1 MDLYQSL
8 VTVNPVTLIAQI
20 CNLFIQLLIVKIF
33 FLDKI
38 KAVLDK
44 RRETADKQIA
54 DAEAAKS
61 EAAAIKQT
69 YEENMRQAKTKAD
82 DMILSAQKTAGV
94 IRTMLGRRVP
104 GHFDEEQYA
113 LCWIVDFPMYEI
125 GDESGELE
133 FCHNPFSMPSGG
145 LDVLLKVCDALEYAH
160 SRNVMH
166 GDLKPANIMIGEYH
180 ETYIMDWGIARRIGE
195 NPEEAENPDGKRGI
209 CGTPHYLAPEMVVGE
224 VCDQRADIFAMGVI
238 LFEAVTLKSAFTGSS
253 VQELMENIRDGRM
266 EPLEHRFHV
275 RIDRDLKCGHRTHQC
290 PESDGKGVKGAGEHL
305 RHVKALHTV
314 TSSGRRM

>member
-82 DMILSAQKTAGV
+82 DMILSAQKTAAQ
-94 IRTMLGRRVP
+94 RS
-104 GHFDEEQYA
+104 EEIISQA
-113 LCWIVDFPMYEI
+113 QKQAAQIKTKAASDIEMEKKKAINDAKNEI
-125 GDESGELE
+125 SGLA
-133 FCHNPFSMPSGG
+133 M
-145 LDVLLKVCDALEYAH
+145 A
-160 SRNVMH
+160 
-166 GDLKPANIMIGEYH
+166 
-180 ETYIMDWGIARRIGE
+180 IA
-195 NPEEAENPDGKRGI
+195 
-209 CGTPHYLAPEMVVGE
+209 
-224 VCDQRADIFAMGVI
+224 
-238 LFEAVTLKSAFTGSS
+238 
-253 VQELMENIRDGRM
+253 
-266 EPLEHRFHV
+266 
-275 RIDRDLKCGHRTHQC
+275 
-290 PESDGKGVKGAGEHL
+290 GKGVARELNDAEQDGMIDRFIEELGDQK
-305 RHVKALHTV
+305 
-314 TSSGRRM
+314 

>member
-82 DMILSAQKTAGV
+82 DMILSAQKTAAQ
-94 IRTMLGRRVP
+94 RS
-104 GHFDEEQYA
+104 EEIISQA
-113 LCWIVDFPMYEI
+113 QKQAAQIKTKAASDIEMEKKKTINEAKNEI
-125 GDESGELE
+125 SELA
-133 FCHNPFSMPSGG
+133 MAIAG
-145 LDVLLKVCDALEYAH
+145 KVVARELNDA
-160 SRNVMH
+160 
-166 GDLKPANIMIGEYH
+166 DQ
-180 ETYIMDWGIARRIGE
+180 
-195 NPEEAENPDGKRGI
+195 DG
-209 CGTPHYLAPEMVVGE
+209 M
-224 VCDQRADIFAMGVI
+224 
-238 LFEAVTLKSAFTGSS
+238 
-253 VQELMENIRDGRM
+253 
-266 EPLEHRFHV
+266 
-275 RIDRDLKCGHRTHQC
+275 IDRFIEELGDQK
-290 PESDGKGVKGAGEHL
+290 
-305 RHVKALHTV
+305 
-314 TSSGRRM
+314 